1 SPAATAAGDLLVAR
15 ALDLLVV
22 VGLFLLS
29 GAALWASSLHRSPLV
44 LLLAFSLA
52 AAAGLFLFFRES
64 VFRWMLTGLGRGV
77 RRLGRPGAWLAERL
91 LRPDAPEMVAGRR
104 VGPARWFAL
113 LVVTAAI
120 WAFLYTCFFL
130 VLAAYGVPVG
140 LGQLIVGATGA
151 AVVGVVPV
159 GGVGTIG
166 IQETG
171 WALAFV
177 AAGVGRGEAVTTGV
191 SVQVVT
197 LLFAAALAASAYA
210 VRKRG

>member
-1 SPAATAAGDLLVAR
+1 
-15 ALDLLVV
+15 
-22 VGLFLLS
+22 
-29 GAALWASSLHRSPLV
+29 
-44 LLLAFSLA
+44 
-52 AAAGLFLFFRES
+52 
-64 VFRWMLTGLGRGV
+64 
-77 RRLGRPGAWLAERL
+77 
-91 LRPDAPEMVAGRR
+91 MVAGRR